1 MASAAL
7 LKCVKNIHNFK
18 KQYAD
23 RCFNYYT
30 RATECAFFEVLGEYY
45 KQKNLIR
52 ELTLGYASA
61 LQSIDPKAANT
72 IIRSQMEIGND

>member
-18 KQYAD
+18 EEYAD

-45 KQKNLIR
+45 K
-52 ELTLGYASA
+52 
-61 LQSIDPKAANT
+61 
-72 IIRSQMEIGND
+72 